1 MSMEFIPMRTEIS
14 LGLAA
19 FGFLAGCSSPQGS
32 QGPSNTTHTST
43 IQICKQA
50 SYATPSLAIG
60 TGETDFLEWESQE
73 PIQIV
78 FGPQGGHHIE
88 VALKAT
94 GLNPGQGE
102 MILDDELEGGGGT
115 PEAVGEDPVT
125 IAIATSVEGVADTW
139 SAQYTYFLEG
149 STSLASVAGL
159 NAFVDA
165 WDIDEAH
172 QDSLTATATI
182 QATITDA
189 CGTVVSAEVSFQLDV
204 SDIPGLNGTGYYYY
218 G

>member
-1 MSMEFIPMRTEIS
+1 MAYTPMTTEVTRGALVLLF
-14 LGLAA
+14 LGA
-19 FGFLAGCSSPQGS
+19 CSTPEGS
-32 QGPSNTTHTST
+32 QGPSSATNTSR

-50 SYATPSLAIG
+50 SYATPSLVIG
-60 TGETDFLEWESQE
+60 TGEQSFVELESAE
-73 PIQIV
+73 PVELV
-78 FGPQGGHHIE
+78 FGAQGGHHIE

-102 MILDDELEGGGGT
+102 MILDDELEGGGGI

-125 IAIATSVEGVADTW
+125 ITLSTSVEGISDSW
-139 SAQYTYFLEG
+139 SAEYTYFLQG

-165 WDIDEAH
+165 WDIAEAH
-172 QDSLTATATI
+172 EDSLTAMATI

-189 CGTVVSAEVSFQLDV
+189 CGTEVSAEVSFAIDV
-204 SDIPGLNGTGYYYY
+204 SDIPGLYGTGYYYY